1 MFTELSSVEWSKMK
15 VPDSPGKMP
24 EIRTSKRKE
33 DTNACTTL
41 RTCNLQRETAIKQNT
56 PGVWKLDPK

>member
-1 MFTELSSVEWSKMK
+1 MK
-15 VPDSPGKMP
+15 VPDRPGKMP

-33 DTNACTTL
+33 DTNACATL
-41 RTCNLQRETAIKQNT
+41 RTCNLQKETAIKQNT